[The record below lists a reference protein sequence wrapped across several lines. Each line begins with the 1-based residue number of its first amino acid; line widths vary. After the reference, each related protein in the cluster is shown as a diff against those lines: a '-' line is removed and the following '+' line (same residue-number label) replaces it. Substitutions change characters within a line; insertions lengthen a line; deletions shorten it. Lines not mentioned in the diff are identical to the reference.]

1 MTIWSPKLVERPKV
15 LLVDDEEEILV
26 ALEDLLDTEYD
37 IIATTDP
44 QYALKILS
52 EHTDIATIISDQR
65 MPGLNGDELLYR
77 ASRISDARSLLLT
90 GYADLDAVVSALNQG
105 HIQGYAHKPW
115 EEEGLRS
122 LVREV
127 TENSLAQRALKT
139 EQALLRGLMESSPV
153 GLAFTTA
160 DGHCIRSNLR
170 YGSAESGREETAH
183 FVPALHHDLEE
194 MREAVRHSRYEER
207 LVVEPLPSGQGEAAQ
222 RWHEITR
229 SALAW
234 PHDVPPE
241 DAWQVV
247 LDRDVTSRVMMENR
261 LRQTDKLQALG
272 TLAGGIAHDFNNL
285 LGAIAGSLELLED
298 LVEIGPE
305 AQELLENARGSVQRG
320 AVITKRLLQFGR
332 PQVARLEAVA
342 IGSFLDGLRFILA
355 QGLKVS
361 GGASASL
368 ELAPIAEDFP
378 VIWTDPGQLEMA
390 LLNLCVNA
398 RDAMPFGGT
407 VRISVRVVACCRD
420 GLPPECE
427 PEQAVAIDVQDEG
440 EGMSP
445 EVVARVFDPFFTT
458 KPVGKGTGLGLSSV
472 YGFVRQCHGDV
483 QIDTTPGQGTR
494 MTLVLPMLRH
504 AGHSLGDGL
513 EAECRLRVLVL
524 DDDATVLRVTSGFLK
539 QSGCE
544 VAVAE
549 TLAEA
554 EQHLKRSVFDAAV
567 IDMRMPDQDGVSSA
581 EALLGIQPALKVLF
595 VSGYSHE
602 DALPEG
608 TDLLPKPF
616 GRDDLLRALGKLFV
630 AHR

>member
-1 MTIWSPKLVERPKV
+1 MTIWSPKLVERPTV

-26 ALEDLLDTEYD
+26 ALEDLLDEEYD

-44 QYALKILS
+44 QYALKLLS
-52 EHTDIATIISDQR
+52 ERTDIATIISDQR

-77 ASRISDARSLLLT
+77 ASQVSDARSLLLT

-160 DGHCIRSNLR
+160 DGHCIRSNR
-170 YGSAESGREETAH
+170 RDGSAESGREEAAH
-183 FVPALHHDLEE
+183 FVPALHRDLEE

-207 LVVEPLPSGQGEAAQ
+207 LVVEPLPAGQGEAAQ
-222 RWHEITR
+222 RWHEISR

-234 PHDVPPE
+234 PQDVPPE
-241 DAWQVV
+241 DAWQVI

-305 AQELLENARGSVQRG
+305 AQGLLENARGSVQRG

-361 GGASASL
+361 GGVSASL
-368 ELAPIAEDFP
+368 DVVPVPEDFP
-378 VIWTDPGQLEMA
+378 AIWTDPGQLEMA

-398 RDAMPFGGT
+398 RDAMPRGGV
-407 VRISVRVVACCRD
+407 VRISVRAVACCRD
-420 GLPPECE
+420 GLPSECE
-427 PEQAVAIDVQDEG
+427 REQAIAIDVQDEG

-483 QIDTTPGQGTR
+483 EIDSTPGQGTR
-494 MTLVLPMLRH
+494 MTLVLPMVR
-504 AGHSLGDGL
+504 SEQETVDL
-513 EAECRLRVLVL
+513 EVGPKRGLRVLVL

-539 QSGCE
+539 QDGCD
-544 VAVAE
+544 VAVAV
-549 TLAEA
+549 TLSEA
-554 EQHLKRSVFDAAV
+554 VEHVKRAAFDVAV

-581 EALLGIQPALKVLF
+581 AALSALQPGLKVLF

-602 DALPEG
+602 DALPDG
-608 TDLLPKPF
+608 TALLPKPF
-616 GRDDLLRALGKLFV
+616 GRENLQRALRRLL
-630 AHR
+630 AAA